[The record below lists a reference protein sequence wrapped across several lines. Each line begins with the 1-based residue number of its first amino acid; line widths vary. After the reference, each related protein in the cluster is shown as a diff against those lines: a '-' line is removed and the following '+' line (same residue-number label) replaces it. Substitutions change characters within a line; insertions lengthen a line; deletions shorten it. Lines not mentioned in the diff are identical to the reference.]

1 MLLKSGPLKPVTAT
15 LAGAVAGALLGAA
28 VAAAPAAAATHLDI
42 VTFGGTSNLPIW
54 VAMDRGLFAKE
65 GLEVKQDVTKGSVA
79 EIKNMMAGKYQI
91 GTTSFDNSIA
101 YAEGQADIKI
111 PDYDIVGIMG
121 VHSGMNSVVTR
132 PEIKTYADIK
142 GKVAAS
148 DALNSGYGVMLFAI
162 LDKHGL
168 KLNRDY
174 TAIAVGSGPKR
185 LEAMKENK
193 AVVAAL
199 SAPEDTEAK
208 KDGYNIL
215 DDAVSALGMP
225 YQGSAYVVRRSWAK
239 AHEPEVLKFIRAIVA
254 AHEYVYANK
263 AGSIEVLKAHVKKLS
278 PEDLEV
284 VYAALTNP
292 KGGLNRGAKMNID
305 GVKTLLKLRG
315 EYSEPKKN
323 LTDPYKY
330 VDLSYYEKATKK

>member
-1 MLLKSGPLKPVTAT
+1 MPLASKSLTSIA
-15 LAGAVAGALLGAA
+15 AGVMLGAF
-28 VAAAPAAAATHLDI
+28 AAAPALAETHLDI

-54 VAMDRGLFAKE
+54 VAMDKGFFAKE
-65 GLEVKQDVTKGSVA
+65 GLTVKQDITRGSVA
-79 EIKNMMAGKYQI
+79 EIKNLMAGKYQI

-101 YAEGQADIKI
+101 YTEGQADIKI

-132 PEIKTYADIK
+132 PEIKSYADIK

-162 LDKHGL
+162 LEKHGL

-174 TAIAVGSGPKR
+174 KAIAVGSGPKR
-185 LEAMKENK
+185 LEAMKEKK

-208 KDGYNIL
+208 KEGFNIL
-215 DDAVSALGMP
+215 DDAVVALGVP

-239 AHEPEVLKFIRAIVA
+239 AHEQEVLHFIRAIVA
-254 AHEYVYANK
+254 ATDYVFADK
-263 AGSIEVLKAHVKKLS
+263 AGAVEVLHAHVKKLS
-278 PEDLEV
+278 PDDLET
-284 VYAALTNP
+284 VYAALTSD
-292 KGGLNRGAKMNID
+292 KGGLNRGAKMNME
-305 GVKTLLKLRG
+305 GVKTLLKLRS
-315 EYSEPKKN
+315 EYSTPPKT
-323 LTDPYKY
+323 LTDPTKY
-330 VDLSYYEKATKK
+330 VDLSYYEKAMKK

>member
-1 MLLKSGPLKPVTAT
+1 MPLKV
-15 LAGAVAGALLGAA
+15 LAAAALGAA
-28 VAAAPAAAATHLDI
+28 LTATPALAATHIDL
-42 VTFGGTSNLPIW
+42 VTFGGTSNLPVW
-54 VAMDRGLFAKE
+54 VAKDKGFFAKE
-65 GLEVKQDVTKGSVA
+65 GLDVKQDVTKGSVA
-79 EIKNMMAGKYQI
+79 EIKNMMAGKYQF

-101 YAEGQADIKI
+101 YTEGQADIKI

-132 PEIKTYADIK
+132 PEIKTYDDIK

-185 LEAMKENK
+185 LEAMKEKK

-208 KDGYNIL
+208 KEGFNIL
-215 DDAVSALGMP
+215 DNAVTALGVP

-239 AHEPEVLKFIRAIVA
+239 AHPKEVSSFIRAIVA
-254 AHEYVYANK
+254 ATDYVFADK
-263 AGSIEVLKAHVKKLS
+263 AGAVEVLHAHVKKLT
-278 PEDLEV
+278 PDDLKV
-284 VYAALTNP
+284 VYKALTDE
-292 KGGLNRGAKMNID
+292 KGGLTRGAKMNMD
-305 GVKTLLKLRG
+305 GVRTLLKLRT
-315 EYSEPKKN
+315 EYSKPHKV

-330 VDLSYYEKATKK
+330 VDLSYYEKAMGKK